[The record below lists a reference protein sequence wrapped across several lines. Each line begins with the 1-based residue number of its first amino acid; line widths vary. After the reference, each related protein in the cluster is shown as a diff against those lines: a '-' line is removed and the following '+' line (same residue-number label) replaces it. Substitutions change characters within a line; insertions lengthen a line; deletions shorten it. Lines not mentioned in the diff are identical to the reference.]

1 MKNSHGTVSE
11 AMLDTDM
18 IYGSSARV
26 TRVPTH
32 GSFYQSVGKRILDI
46 FIVLFTL
53 PFTLPAILICAFLVA
68 LDGRWPFFG
77 HKRVGMNGREF
88 PCWKVRSM
96 SAGAQ
101 ERLQAYLDE
110 NPEARDEWEKTRK
123 LKDDPRITRVGR
135 FLRKSSL
142 DELPQIFNVLKGEM
156 SIVGPRPVVKDE
168 LALYGRNSHAYL
180 AMRPGITGLW
190 QVSGRNEVDYDDR
203 VAFDKAY
210 RETCSLKRDLAII
223 LKTFKVVVVR
233 NGH

>member
-1 MKNSHGTVSE
+1 MNNSPGTASE
-11 AMLDTDM
+11 ATLDNDM
-18 IYGSSARV
+18 TYGNHPRLARDQ
-26 TRVPTH
+26 PPEN
-32 GSFYQSVGKRILDI
+32 FYQSIGKRALDI

-53 PFTLPAILICAFLVA
+53 PATLPAILICAFLVA

-88 PCWKVRSM
+88 SCWKVRSM
-96 SAGAQ
+96 SVGAQ

-110 NPEARDEWEKTRK
+110 SPEARDEWEKNRK
-123 LKDDPRITRVGR
+123 LKNDPRITRVGR

-190 QVSGRNEVDYDDR
+190 QVSGRNQVDYDDR
-203 VAFDKAY
+203 IAFDKAY
-210 RETCSLKRDLAII
+210 RETCSLKHDLAII
-223 LKTFKVVVVR
+223 FKTFKVVLVR